1 MDESATAGLSAAEA
15 EAQDLLAASECIAD
29 AAAVDAIYDRM
40 AESIAQH
47 YGETSVHVVAVMTGG
62 LFATAELLK
71 RLRMPLTL
79 DYLHATRYR
88 NQTAGSDL
96 VWKVPPAD
104 DLRGRHI
111 LLIDDILDEGYTLQ
125 AICQVLH
132 EAEVASVRVAVLA
145 DKRHERRVS
154 GAVADFIGLEVPDRY
169 VFGCGM
175 DVHGY
180 WRQLPEIRA
189 LKEAA

>member
-1 MDESATAGLSAAEA
+1 MGKPVVSLDEGRTEA
-15 EAQDLLAASECIAD
+15 DALLAASDCIAD
-29 AAAVDAIYDRM
+29 RDTVAAVYDRM
-40 AESIAQH
+40 ARDIAAC
-47 YGETSVHVVAVMTGG
+47 YGSTPIDVLCVMSGG

-71 RLRMPLTL
+71 RLSMPIRL

-88 NQTAGSDL
+88 GGTSGHDL
-96 VWKVPPAD
+96 VWKVLPGAA
-104 DLRGRHI
+104 LARRHV

-125 AICQVLH
+125 AICATLQ
-132 EAEVASVRVAVLA
+132 EQAVASLRVAVLA
-145 DKRHERRVS
+145 DKRHDRRV
-154 GAVADFIGLEVPDRY
+154 AAATADFVGLEVPDRY

-189 LKEAA
+189 LKEDA

>member
-1 MDESATAGLSAAEA
+1 MDEQAADLLAAEA
-15 EAQDLLAASECIAD
+15 EAQALLSASECIAD
-29 AAAVDAIYDRM
+29 AATVDAIYDRM
-40 AESIAQH
+40 AEAIAQH
-47 YGETSVHVVAVMTGG
+47 YGEAPVHVVTVMTGG

-88 NQTAGSDL
+88 GQTAGSDL
-96 VWKVPPAD
+96 VWKVLPAD

-125 AICQVLH
+125 AICGALREQS
-132 EAEVASVRVAVLA
+132 VASVRVAVLA

-154 GAVADFIGLEVPDRY
+154 GAQADFIGLEVPDRY

-175 DVHGY
+175 DVRGY

-189 LKEAA
+189 LKEAK